1 MRTKLV
7 IALFVSLV
15 AGPIKAIG
23 NADVIPTATQ
33 DHGRGQDS
41 ERNVG
46 SDLDFIISANAT
58 VIVGPYHLRRVLVY
72 GPQEV
77 FTLENVRTVFLRLAQ
92 GYPSEDFLV
101 IDAVSSKR
109 HLRSIRGWFE
119 SIESF
124 PFGDLPPAS
133 CGTQSE
139 PPKLSAEYNRDAALE
154 YFVYHS
160 ASGQSITVDLKR
172 WNEGCDEPDAPE
184 PDLLDATIFNCKEAV
199 RRLLDSGDPSVKSRQ
214 RGTPV
219 FEAAHWDHEEI
230 LELLL
235 DRGADINQRSSSGWT
250 PLIAAVMR
258 GSSRI
263 VEMLLTRGAD
273 INARTEDG
281 RTALIHAVRK
291 QSTAVVE
298 ILLAHRADVTVRDG
312 YGKTA
317 LEIAEEGHNED
328 IIRQL
333 KNAGASR

>member
-1 MRTKLV
+1 MRTKLL
-7 IALFVSLV
+7 IALFVSLMV
-15 AGPIKAIG
+15 GPIKAIEK
-23 NADVIPTATQ
+23 ADVIATATQ
-33 DHGRGQDS
+33 DYGLRQDS

-46 SDLDFIISANAT
+46 SDLDFVINANAT
-58 VIVGPYHLRRVLVY
+58 VIVGPYHLRRILVY
-72 GPQEV
+72 GTQEV
-77 FTLENVRTVFLRLAQ
+77 FTLENVRTIFLRLAQ
-92 GYPSEDFLV
+92 EYPSEDLLG

-109 HLRSIRGWFE
+109 HLRSIVGWFE

-124 PFGDLPPAS
+124 PFGDVAPVS

-139 PPKLSAEYNRDAALE
+139 PPTLSAEYHRDAALE
-154 YFVYHS
+154 YFVYRS

-172 WNEGCDEPDAPE
+172 WNYGCYEPDYPE

-199 RRLLDSGDPSVKSRQ
+199 RRLLDSGDSNVKSRQ
-214 RGTPV
+214 GGAPV
-219 FEAAHWDHEEI
+219 FEAAHWHHEEI

-250 PLIAAVMR
+250 PLIAAVIWE
-258 GSSRI
+258 SSSV

-273 INARTEDG
+273 IDARTEEG

-291 QSTAVVE
+291 QSTAIVE
-298 ILLAHRADVTVRDG
+298 ILLAHRADVTIRDG

-328 IIRQL
+328 LIRLL
-333 KNAGASR
+333 KKAEASR